1 MNAAVPPSAVIWM
14 PRYLA
19 GIALVK
25 FLAAGLGPIFV
36 MRRES
41 IALELGTD
49 PTAFGF
55 FGVLWTMTWLF
66 LGGVHLVARSTP
78 RSPFAWRIIAV
89 ILAIDLTTL
98 VLWPA
103 ALPMLW
109 YWLKTPAKEWY
120 GVQGR

>member
-1 MNAAVPPSAVIWM
+1 MNAAPPPSAVTWM

-19 GIALVK
+19 GVALAK

-36 MRRES
+36 TRR
-41 IALELGTD
+41 AAFAADLGTD

-55 FGVLWTMTWLF
+55 FGVLWTLTWLF
-66 LGGVHLVARSTP
+66 LGGVHLAARATP

-98 VLWPA
+98 VLWPV
-103 ALPMLW
+103 ALPTLW
-109 YWLKTPAKEWY
+109 YWLKQPVKRWY
-120 GVQGR
+120 GVEGR